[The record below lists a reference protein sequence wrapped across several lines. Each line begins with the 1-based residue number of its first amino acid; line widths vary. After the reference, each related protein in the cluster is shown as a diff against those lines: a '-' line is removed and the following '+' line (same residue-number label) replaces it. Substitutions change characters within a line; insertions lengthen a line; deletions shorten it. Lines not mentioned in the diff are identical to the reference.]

1 MSEVDGGASFDVD
14 AVERWFVRRG
24 VPQAIFHYNATEDVF
39 TRMVPF
45 CAVVFLFGAMAALG
59 DRFSG
64 WSQFGIAAAAA
75 SILIALALILNR
87 LRGRRLF
94 ALPSSIG
101 GAEVTVFLIGAPLIA
116 LLFGDERL
124 FGALT
129 FLIGNAVLLGVAYLT
144 TTYGLVPMFA
154 WGLREVGVQVR
165 GLTRLLG
172 KSLPLLLLFATFLFI
187 NAEMW
192 QVAHDLS
199 PAFYTILIA
208 MILLPAAVFLVLRSP
223 DEVANL
229 HSFRDWAEI
238 DEIVDGTDAPLPPHQ
253 HTHMAGGVPEAV
265 VLEPLDGGEQ
275 RNIALLML
283 MAQLVQIVLVAA
295 VIGAFFVLFG
305 LLAVREETIVQ
316 WTEFNTGDFAAI
328 TRFTFLGEELVVTW
342 ELFAVSGF
350 IAAIS
355 ALQFSVS
362 LISDELYRE
371 QFFSSLERE
380 VREVLAVRARY
391 LEAHG
396 RAPARPAPT

>member
-1 MSEVDGGASFDVD
+1 M
-14 AVERWFVRRG
+14 
-24 VPQAIFHYNATEDVF
+24 PQAIFHYNASEDVF

-45 CAVVFLFGAMAALG
+45 CAVFFFFGAMAALG
-59 DRFSG
+59 NRFSG
-64 WSQFGIAAAAA
+64 WAQFGIAAAAGT
-75 SILIALALILNR
+75 ILLALALGLNR
-87 LRGRRLF
+87 VRGRRLL

-101 GAEVTVFLIGAPLIA
+101 AAEVAVFLLGAPLIA
-116 LLFGDERL
+116 LLFADDRL

-129 FLIGNAVLLGVAYLT
+129 FFVGNVLLLALAYLV

-199 PAFYTILIA
+199 PVFYAILIA
-208 MILLPAAVFLVLRSP
+208 MILLPAAIFLVLRSP
-223 DEVANL
+223 DEIKNL
-229 HSFRDWAEI
+229 HSFSNWAEI
-238 DEIVDGTDAPLPPHQ
+238 DQIVERTDAPLPPHE
-253 HTHMAGGVPEAV
+253 HLHMANGEHEAV
-265 VLEPLDGGEQ
+265 YLEPLDHREQ

-316 WTEFNTGDFAAI
+316 WTEFNAGDFKAI
-328 TRFTFLGEELVVTW
+328 ARFNFFGEELVVTW

-371 QFFSSLERE
+371 QFFSSLEKE

-396 RAPARPAPT
+396 RAPAREAGSLSPHVFDSHDRPSTA

>member
-1 MSEVDGGASFDVD
+1 M
-14 AVERWFVRRG
+14 RRG
-24 VPQAIFHYNATEDVF
+24 VPQAIFHYNAAEDVF

-45 CAVVFLFGAMAALG
+45 CAGVFLFGAFAALG

-75 SILIALALILNR
+75 TILIALAMILNR
-87 LRGRRLF
+87 MRGRRLL

-101 GAEVTVFLIGAPLIA
+101 GAEVAVFLLGAPLIS

-124 FGALT
+124 GGALT
-129 FLIGNAVLLGVAYLT
+129 FFIVNVVLLGVAYLT
-144 TTYGLVPMFA
+144 TTYGVVPMLT

-172 KSLPLLLLFATFLFI
+172 KSLPLLLLFAMFLFI

-199 PAFYTILIA
+199 PSFYAILIA
-208 MILLPAAVFLVLRSP
+208 MILLPGAIFLVLRSP

-229 HSFRDWAEI
+229 HAFRDWAEI
-238 DEIVDGTDAPLPPHQ
+238 DEIVERTDAPLPPHR
-253 HTHMAGGVPEAV
+253 HEHMVDGVSEPA
-265 VLEPLDGGEQ
+265 VLEPLDQGEQ

-283 MAQLVQIVLVAA
+283 IAQLVQILLVAA

-316 WTEFNTGDFAAI
+316 WTEFNAGDFRAI
-328 TRFTFLGEELVVTW
+328 ARFRFLGERMVLTW

-371 QFFSSLERE
+371 QFFSSLENE

-396 RAPARPAPT
+396 RAPARSANPHA